1 MGAQGL
7 DRMMSNWRFRK
18 GSQADPRVR
27 LKCGCVYN
35 CYDPDKTILRVC
47 DIHREQY
54 MEMVAAGEVLTVE
67 NMEKGREEIW
77 TQQ

>member
-1 MGAQGL
+1 MRLGAEGL
-7 DRMMSNWRFRK
+7 GGMMSNWRFRK

-47 DIHREQY
+47 DTHREKY
-54 MEMVAAGEVLTVE
+54 TEMVEAGEVMTVE
-67 NMEKGREEIW
+67 NMEKGRAMP
-77 TQQ
+77 

>member
-18 GSQADPRVR
+18 GSQADPRVT

-35 CYDPDKTILRVC
+35 CYDPGKTILRVC
-47 DIHREQY
+47 DTHREKY
-54 MEMVAAGEVLTVE
+54 REMVDAGEVMTVE
-67 NMEKGREEIW
+67 SIKGRVGN
-77 TQQ
+77 

>member
-1 MGAQGL
+1 MRLGAEGL
-7 DRMMSNWRFRK
+7 GWVSNWRFRK

-27 LKCGCVYN
+27 LKCGCVYS

-54 MEMVAAGEVLTVE
+54 REMVEAGEVMTAE
-67 NMEKGREEIW
+67 SIKGRVGN
-77 TQQ
+77 